1 MDRGRDGA
9 TSDIAFHSAI
19 AAATHNR
26 ALIRLAQV
34 LIEIFAPS
42 RDTFFQTHERA
53 KKSLSFH
60 KRILESIEAH
70 SPADARRAMVEHIKS
85 VDQELLG
92 TDGAESSHAYHPDQV
107 AQAVG
112 GNL

>member
-19 AAATHNR
+19 AEATHNR

-70 SPADARRAMVEHIKS
+70 SPADARRAMAEHIKS

-92 TDGAESSHAYHPDQV
+92 TDGSEFSLAFDPDQV
-107 AQAVG
+107 DEAVG
-112 GNL
+112 GNT